1 MICKRCG
8 SDMTQIYKFWGSREE
23 PSEEFHVCPDCNN
36 EYEFNQCY
44 GTWWLSDDEDTIED
58 TEEDFDENL

>member
-23 PSEEFHVCPDCNN
+23 PSEEFHVCPDCSN

-44 GTWWLSDDEDTIED
+44 GTWWLSDDEDTI
-58 TEEDFDENL
+58 